1 MDIGETIEKSQEI
14 NILKISNTVLD
25 IGLRAILPDFLE
37 EDVIEIKNAFIE
49 EGFVEGLQTILDKLE
64 DLGKSITGIFT
75 GDFETVE
82 QIKKLIQ
89 SDGILDGVSDLI
101 DKITKK
107 LLDSGKISKNT
118 YNLIKSGK
126 KEILNILKSELKNS
140 YQEDTYSLEKLNE
153 YCQEWKE
160 NYQKED
166 YEGMKKSL
174 NKIKQRLEKSKVVE
188 KIINEARTIEK
199 IENYIE
205 KKGSIDK
212 LTEQEKELLEKIN

>member
-1 MDIGETIEKSQEI
+1 MDIEKTIEKKQEI

-37 EDVIEIKNAFIE
+37 EDIIDIKNSFIE
-49 EGFVEGLQTILDKLE
+49 EGFVEGLQTIIDKLE

-82 QIKKLIQ
+82 QVKRLIQ
-89 SDGILDGVSDLI
+89 NDGILDGVSDLI

-107 LLDSGKISKNT
+107 LLDNGKINKNI

-153 YCQEWKE
+153 YCQEWTE
-160 NYQKED
+160 NYKKED
-166 YEGMKKSL
+166 YQK
-174 NKIKQRLEKSKVVE
+174 
-188 KIINEARTIEK
+188 
-199 IENYIE
+199 
-205 KKGSIDK
+205 
-212 LTEQEKELLEKIN
+212 

>member
-1 MDIGETIEKSQEI
+1 MDIEKTIEKKQEI

-37 EDVIEIKNAFIE
+37 EDIIDIKNSFIE
-49 EGFVEGLQTILDKLE
+49 EGFVEGLQTIIDKLE

-82 QIKKLIQ
+82 QVKRLIQ
-89 SDGILDGVSDLI
+89 NDGILDGVSDLI

-107 LLDSGKISKNT
+107 LLDNGKINKNI

-160 NYQKED
+160 NYKKED

-174 NKIKQRLEKSKVVE
+174 NKIKQRLEKSAIVE

-212 LTEQEKELLEKIN
+212 LTKQEKELLEKIN